1 MGAPCG
7 ALMNGTPVE
16 VLDFMI
22 LIFETRSL
30 GMKSGTVGLT
40 MADDDAES
48 GWLGCV
54 RTWGCGWGRLAGRR

>member
-54 RTWGCGWGRLAGRR
+54 RVCG

>member
-16 VLDFMI
+16 VLDFM
-22 LIFETRSL
+22 IFETRSL

-54 RTWGCGWGRLAGRR
+54 RVCG